1 MLPQRARRQL
11 ALSGDSLHANSV
23 SGRSQGGDTVA
34 FRNSKVV
41 REDVR
46 GSLELLGASNVCGG
60 DQDEESQ
67 GWRRSSSDSVGAGP
81 MHSGQMPAV
90 GSLYCI
96 QCDDGVYTA
105 LASSSLAQ
113 TSHHFLRPPQ
123 SHHASAT
130 GRDSG
135 DTISVSRRPG
145 HGGVGDRHRRDRAH
159 GRCGAVGQGDRERAG
174 CEVYQRSE
182 TAERT
187 FERVDALVPIPSAQR
202 NASDDGWV
210 VHRED
215 VEAAKANRA
224 SPTGQQRVREEM
236 EELERNIDRR
246 IFERQPVPDP
256 RRGQVLFGAAAA
268 LAIALGCA
276 VVHANLAA
284 GSSGGSGGGGGVDA
298 ALVAAGMFGVVG
310 AGLLVA
316 GATMNSDSGT
326 A

>member
-1 MLPQRARRQL
+1 MSGVAWNCWALPMFVAGTRMRSRRAGVVHRATASAPALCTRARCPQL
-11 ALSGDSLHANSV
+11 GHFTVSSVTTVFTQRSHPHLWHRPRITSSALHSLTMRVQPGVIAVIPSPYPG
-23 SGRSQGGDTVA
+23 GRDTVVLVTGTDVTGRTA
-34 FRNSKVV
+34 DVV
-41 REDVR
+41 RLDRVTES
-46 GSLELLGASNVCGG
+46 GPGA
-60 DQDEESQ
+60 
-67 GWRRSSSDSVGAGP
+67 
-81 MHSGQMPAV
+81 
-90 GSLYCI
+90 
-96 QCDDGVYTA
+96 
-105 LASSSLAQ
+105 
-113 TSHHFLRPPQ
+113 
-123 SHHASAT
+123 
-130 GRDSG
+130 
-135 DTISVSRRPG
+135 
-145 HGGVGDRHRRDRAH
+145 
-159 GRCGAVGQGDRERAG
+159 
-174 CEVYQRSE
+174 EVYQRSE

>member
-1 MLPQRARRQL
+1 MFVAGNAMRSCNVGVVHRAKTSAPAMGTR
-11 ALSGDSLHANSV
+11 ASCP
-23 SGRSQGGDTVA
+23 QGGRVPASSVTTVFTRRSHPHLCHRLRITSSALRSLTMRVQPGVIAVIPSPYPGGRDTVVLVTGTDVTGRTA
-34 FRNSKVV
+34 DVV
-41 REDVR
+41 RLDKVTES
-46 GSLELLGASNVCGG
+46 GPGA
-60 DQDEESQ
+60 
-67 GWRRSSSDSVGAGP
+67 
-81 MHSGQMPAV
+81 
-90 GSLYCI
+90 
-96 QCDDGVYTA
+96 
-105 LASSSLAQ
+105 
-113 TSHHFLRPPQ
+113 
-123 SHHASAT
+123 
-130 GRDSG
+130 
-135 DTISVSRRPG
+135 
-145 HGGVGDRHRRDRAH
+145 
-159 GRCGAVGQGDRERAG
+159 
-174 CEVYQRSE
+174 EVYQRSE

-187 FERVDALVPIPSAQR
+187 FERVDALVPIPSAR
-202 NASDDGWV
+202 RSASDDGWV

-276 VVHANLAA
+276 AVHANLAA
-284 GSSGGSGGGGGVDA
+284 GSSGGGGVDA